1 MINGAFDASCGVFL
15 IFKILSDYD
24 IDAKS
29 LFYYYT
35 YGTCIIWIK
44 SLFFA
49 PLKTV
54 RNSECDFYS
63 TLQESPF
70 GSICRTNDVALKN
83 IETPLMKNE
92 NNEEKSSAKKSITSV
107 KYLSFLAYLT
117 VMTTR

>member
-15 IFKILSDYD
+15 IFKIFYDYD
-24 IDAKS
+24 IDAES
-29 LFYYYT
+29 LFYYYA

-54 RNSECDFYS
+54 RKSNCEFYS
-63 TLQESPF
+63 TFQESSF
-70 GSICRTNDVALKN
+70 GLIFRRKDDLLRNT
-83 IETPLMKNE
+83 ETPLIKNG
-92 NNEEKSSAKKSITSV
+92 NYKEKSYAKKSITSV

-117 VMTTR
+117 IMTTR